1 MAARITTTHGF
12 EVSVRVALVVDVADG
27 SDYLTEEDSR
37 LVLGQ
42 TVLRDD
48 VVEELAARAVLRETR
63 VG

>member
-1 MAARITTTHGF
+1 M
-12 EVSVRVALVVDVADG
+12 RVALVVDVADG